1 MPRGKRIILNNA
13 YYHLIN
19 RGNQKQNTFLENS
32 DFEKYLELLTHYK
45 RKYKIKLFG
54 YCLMP
59 NHMHLVVVPKK
70 AAELAKFMQG
80 LTQTYTFW
88 FNQKYDKNGRLWQGR
103 FKSMVIQD
111 TAYFLECVSYIE
123 ANPVRAGLTS
133 SPADYLWS
141 SYRDRVFGNKN
152 EILDLPDS
160 T

>member
-1 MPRGKRIILNNA
+1 MPRGERIILNNA

-19 RGNQKQNTFLENS
+19 RGNQKQNIFLENS
-32 DFEKYLELLTHYK
+32 DFEKYLQLLAHYK
-45 RKYKIKLFG
+45 RKYEVKLFG

-59 NHMHLVVVPKK
+59 NHVHMVVVLKQ
-70 AAELAKFMQG
+70 ASELAKFMQG

-88 FNQKYDKNGRLWQGR
+88 FNQKYNKNGHIWQGR

-111 TAYFLECVSYIE
+111 DVYFLECVYYIE
-123 ANPVRAGLTS
+123 ANPVRAALAS

-152 EILDLPDS
+152 KILDLPDS